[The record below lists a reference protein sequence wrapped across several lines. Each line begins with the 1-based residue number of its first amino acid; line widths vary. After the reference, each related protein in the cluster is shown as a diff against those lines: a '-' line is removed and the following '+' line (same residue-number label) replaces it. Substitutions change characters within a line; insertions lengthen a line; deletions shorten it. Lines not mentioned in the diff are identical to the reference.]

1 MAKESIAFGGGRD
14 VPGRVALRDVFEA
27 RYAPLVTQ
35 LYGLTGDLREAEQL
49 AQEACVRAAA
59 AERRFRRAADRD
71 GWLRAAAVAPRRSRA
86 RRSLLRRRSSLRRR
100 RPHREGSPPETA
112 APDFDELVCRGVR
125 RRTRRR
131 SAVVAAAYGIAVVAG
146 AVALVDHE
154 PPPRPPAS
162 TTVPMRPGPTEV
174 EEVGDRIPPGRAG
187 MPAAVP
193 GAPANVTVEIPS
205 GRLWRESSTG
215 SGVYSPI
222 RRGTAW
228 LKVATFLVDGV
239 VGRPCRTSSVDASPG
254 IPAAF
259 ERPGVTRDALTDAI
273 AGLPRAD
280 VSIPAHTEA
289 RWGALVVHVS
299 VQMPRATCRNGNLL
313 WTFDT
318 RRSGE
323 FVGNDHA
330 RLDFWITELD
340 GRPLVIE
347 AEQPMGSRLAERRE
361 LARVLDSID
370 LDGRPPG

>member
-1 MAKESIAFGGGRD
+1 MAKESIVFGRGRD
-14 VPGRVALRDVFEA
+14 VRGRVALRDVFEA
-27 RYAPLVTQ
+27 RYEPLVAQ

-59 AERRFRRAADRD
+59 AERRFRRAADREA
-71 GWLRAAAVAPRRSRA
+71 WLRAAAVGARRTRA
-86 RRSLLRRRSSLRRR
+86 RRSLLRRR
-100 RPHREGSPPETA
+100 RPHREGSPPETS

-131 SAVVAAAYGIAVVAG
+131 TGVVAAAYGIAVVAG

-154 PPPRPPAS
+154 PSPPPPAS
-162 TTVPMRPGPTEV
+162 TTVPVPPGLSEV

-193 GAPANVTVEIPS
+193 GAPVAATVEIPR
-205 GRLWRESSTG
+205 GVWRESSTG

-239 VGRPCRTSSVDASPG
+239 VGQPCRTSSVPASLG

-259 ERPGVTRDALTDAI
+259 ERPGVTRDALADAI
-273 AGLPRAD
+273 SGLPRAD

-289 RWGALVVHVS
+289 RWGTLVVHVS
-299 VQMPRATCRNGNLL
+299 VRMPHATCRNGNLL

-330 RLDFWITELD
+330 RLDFWIAELD
-340 GRPLVIE
+340 GRALVVE
-347 AEQPMGSRLAERRE
+347 AEQPMGTSAAERRRLNRLVE
-361 LARVLDSID
+361 SIE